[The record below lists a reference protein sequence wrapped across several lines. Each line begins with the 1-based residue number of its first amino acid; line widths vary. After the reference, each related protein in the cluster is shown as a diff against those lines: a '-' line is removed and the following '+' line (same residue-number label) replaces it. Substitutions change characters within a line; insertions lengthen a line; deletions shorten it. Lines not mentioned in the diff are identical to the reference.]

1 MEDRRRIL
9 RILLNIL
16 IPAVKIILVCVGG
29 LWLLRFF
36 MPFVIGW
43 LIALVANPLVRL
55 LERKVN
61 LVRKHSSV
69 LIVVVVLGGIIG
81 GLYFLVGRVII
92 ELRSLVSDMP
102 AIYEAVRLEILEAL
116 EALNR
121 LMTRMPPGVQEWFNR
136 TNENLGGIASGLM
149 QRIAF
154 PTVTVAGNVARRI
167 PALLVNS
174 IVVILS
180 SYFFIVEQDK
190 ILRFVRRLI
199 PETVNPYMSLF
210 RNDLRNLIGGYF
222 LDRKSVV

>member
-222 LDRKSVV
+222 LSLIHI

>member
-69 LIVVVVLGGIIG
+69 LIVVVVLGG
-81 GLYFLVGRVII
+81 R
-92 ELRSLVSDMP
+92 
-102 AIYEAVRLEILEAL
+102 
-116 EALNR
+116 
-121 LMTRMPPGVQEWFNR
+121 
-136 TNENLGGIASGLM
+136 
-149 QRIAF
+149 
-154 PTVTVAGNVARRI
+154 
-167 PALLVNS
+167 
-174 IVVILS
+174 
-180 SYFFIVEQDK
+180 
-190 ILRFVRRLI
+190 
-199 PETVNPYMSLF
+199 
-210 RNDLRNLIGGYF
+210 
-222 LDRKSVV
+222 